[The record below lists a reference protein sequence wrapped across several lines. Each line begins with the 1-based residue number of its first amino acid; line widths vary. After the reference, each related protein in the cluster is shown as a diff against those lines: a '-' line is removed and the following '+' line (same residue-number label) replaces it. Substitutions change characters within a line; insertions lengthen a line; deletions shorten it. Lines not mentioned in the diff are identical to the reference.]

1 MSTAMARILDRGLEW
16 TLTSGLRVVLIVGG
30 VLVSLWLYRT
40 LTRRLQ
46 ALLEGVAPTAEQAK
60 RAATLTH
67 IVRDVGVIAL
77 VVVAGMMILAELGID
92 LKPILAAAGIGGLAI
107 GFGAQSLVK
116 DVISGFFLLLENQ
129 VRVGDVVNIG
139 GTGGLVEGITLR
151 TIVLR
156 DLAGNVH
163 IIPHGGVDRV
173 TNMTKDYSRYVFDV
187 GVAYREDPDE
197 VMQILREIGE
207 ELRRDPEFG
216 PDILEP
222 LEILGVDKFA
232 DSAVI
237 IKCRITTKPIQ
248 QWRIG
253 REMNRRIK
261 KAFDLRGIE
270 IPFPHQTLY
279 WGAAKDG
286 SAPPLRLAPSGDGA
300 AIPARTQ
307 DGTSG
312 GAKAPDAVPAKRQA
326 P

>member
-1 MSTAMARILDRGLEW
+1 MTTLMQRLAERGLDW
-16 TLTSGLRVVLIVGG
+16 LLTSGLRVVFIVGAI
-30 VLVSLWLYRT
+30 LVALWLFRAVIRRIQT
-40 LTRRLQ
+40 LL
-46 ALLEGVAPTAEQAK
+46 AGVAPTPEQAK

-67 IVRDVGVIAL
+67 ILRDV
-77 VVVAGMMILAELGID
+77 VVVAVTVIGAMLVLAEIGID

-107 GFGAQSLVK
+107 GFGAQSVVK

-139 GTGGLVEGITLR
+139 GTGGLVEAITLR

-163 IIPHGGVDRV
+163 IIPHGSVNQV

-187 GVAYREDPDE
+187 GVAYREDTDE
-197 VMQILREIGE
+197 VIQVLKEIGE
-207 ELRRDPEFG
+207 GLRQDADFAS
-216 PDILEP
+216 DILEP

-248 QWRIG
+248 QWRVG

-261 KAFDLRGIE
+261 KTFDARGIE
-270 IPFPHQTLY
+270 IPFPHVTLY
-279 WGAAKDG
+279 WGAGKDG
-286 SAPPLRLAPSGDGA
+286 TAPALPLPARQAGCAPSASDG
-300 AIPARTQ
+300 
-307 DGTSG
+307 
-312 GAKAPDAVPAKRQA
+312 
-326 P
+326 

>member
-1 MSTAMARILDRGLEW
+1 MTTLMQRILERGLDW
-16 TLTSGLRVVLIVGG
+16 LLTSGLRVVFIVGAI
-30 VLVSLWLYRT
+30 LVALWVFRAAI
-40 LTRRLQ
+40 RRVQTIL
-46 ALLEGVAPTAEQAK
+46 AGVAPTPEQAK

-67 IVRDVGVIAL
+67 ILRDV
-77 VVVAGMMILAELGID
+77 VVVAVMAIGAMLVLAEIGID

-107 GFGAQSLVK
+107 GFGAQSVVK

-139 GTGGLVEGITLR
+139 GTGGLVEAITLR

-156 DLAGNVH
+156 DLAGSVH
-163 IIPHGGVDRV
+163 IIPHGSVNQV

-197 VMQILREIGE
+197 VIRVLQEIGAG
-207 ELRRDPEFG
+207 LRQDPNFA

-222 LEILGVDKFA
+222 LEVLGVDKFA

-248 QWRIG
+248 QWRVG

-261 KAFDLRGIE
+261 KTFDARGIE
-270 IPFPHQTLY
+270 IPFPHRTLY
-279 WGAAKDG
+279 WGAGKDG
-286 SAPPLRLAPSGDGA
+286 NAPPLRVASGEG
-300 AIPARTQ
+300 
-307 DGTSG
+307 
-312 GAKAPDAVPAKRQA
+312 VPAPPSRA
-326 P
+326 AEG

>member
-1 MSTAMARILDRGLEW
+1 MTTVMQRMTERGLDW
-16 TLTSGLRVVLIVGG
+16 LLTSGLRVAFIVGAI
-30 VLVSLWLYRT
+30 VAALWIFRAVIRRIQAI
-40 LTRRLQ
+40 LT
-46 ALLEGVAPTAEQAK
+46 GVAPTPEQAK

-67 IVRDVGVIAL
+67 ILRDV
-77 VVVAGMMILAELGID
+77 VVVAVTAIGAMLVLAEIGID

-107 GFGAQSLVK
+107 GFGAQSVVK

-139 GTGGLVEGITLR
+139 GTGGLVEAITLR

-197 VMQILREIGE
+197 VIHVLQEIGE
-207 ELRRDPEFG
+207 GLRQDPDFAS
-216 PDILEP
+216 DILEP

-261 KAFDLRGIE
+261 KTFDARGIE
-270 IPFPHQTLY
+270 IPFPHVTLY
-279 WGAAKDG
+279 WGAAKDD
-286 SAPPLRLAPSGDGA
+286 SAQALRLASGDGISA
-300 AIPARTQ
+300 HA
-307 DGTSG
+307 
-312 GAKAPDAVPAKRQA
+312 
-326 P
+326 

>member
-1 MSTAMARILDRGLEW
+1 MNQILNRWLEW
-16 TLTSGLRVVLIVGG
+16 ALTSGLRVLLILGG
-30 VLVSLWLYRT
+30 LLLILWLLRAGT
-40 LTRRLQ
+40 ARLR
-46 ALLEGVAPTAEQAK
+46 ALVEGVAPSAEQAK

-67 IVRDVGVIAL
+67 IVRDVAMIL
-77 VVVAGMMILAELGID
+77 VVAVGGMMVLAELGVD
-92 LKPILAAAGIGGLAI
+92 LKPILTAAGIGGLAI

-129 VRVGDVVNIG
+129 VRVGDVVNVG
-139 GTGGLVEGITLR
+139 GTGGLVEAITLR
-151 TIVLR
+151 TMVLR

-163 IIPHGGVDRV
+163 VIPHGSVERV

-197 VMQILREIGE
+197 VMQVLREIGE
-207 ELRRDPEFG
+207 ALRRDPDFG

-237 IKCRITTKPIQ
+237 IKCRVTTKPIQ
-248 QWRIG
+248 QWRVG

-261 KAFDLRGIE
+261 KTFDARGIE

-279 WGAAKDG
+279 WGVPKHG
-286 SAPPLRLAPSGDGA
+286 TAPPLHIAASGDGTSLTVSSQEHRRHQ
-300 AIPARTQ
+300 PRRGPM
-307 DGTSG
+307 DRSEGTS
-312 GAKAPDAVPAKRQA
+312 
-326 P
+326 

>member
-1 MSTAMARILDRGLEW
+1 MNQILNRWLEW
-16 TLTSGLRVVLIVGG
+16 TLTSGLRLVLILGG
-30 VLVSLWLYRT
+30 LLLIVWFLRAGT
-40 LTRRLQ
+40 ARLR
-46 ALLEGVAPTAEQAK
+46 ALLEGVTPGLEQAK

-67 IVRDVGVIAL
+67 IVRDVAMIF
-77 VVVAGMMILAELGID
+77 VVAVGGMMVLAELGVD

-139 GTGGLVEGITLR
+139 GTGGLVEAITLR

-163 IIPHGGVDRV
+163 IIPHGSVERV

-197 VMQILREIGE
+197 VMQVLREIGQ
-207 ELRRDPEFG
+207 ELRQDPEFG

-222 LEILGVDKFA
+222 LEILGVDQFA

-248 QWRIG
+248 QWRVG

-261 KAFDLRGIE
+261 KTFDARGIE
-270 IPFPHQTLY
+270 IPFPHRTVY

-286 SAPPLRLAPSGDGA
+286 TAPPLRIAASGDGTSLTVSSQGHRRHQ
-300 AIPARTQ
+300 AR
-307 DGTSG
+307 G
-312 GAKAPDAVPAKRQA
+312 GPMDQPKGPSPSAR
-326 P
+326 

>member
-1 MSTAMARILDRGLEW
+1 MTTLMQRLAERGLDW
-16 TLTSGLRVVLIVGG
+16 LLTSGLRVVFIVGA
-30 VLVSLWLYRT
+30 VLVALWLFRAVI
-40 LTRRLQ
+40 RRVQMIL
-46 ALLEGVAPTAEQAK
+46 AGVAPTPEQAK
-60 RAATLTH
+60 RAATLTQ
-67 IVRDVGVIAL
+67 ILRDV
-77 VVVAGMMILAELGID
+77 VVVAVTVIGAMLVLAEIGID

-107 GFGAQSLVK
+107 GFGAQSVVK

-139 GTGGLVEGITLR
+139 GTGGLVEAITLR

-163 IIPHGGVDRV
+163 IIPHGGVAQV

-187 GVAYREDPDE
+187 GVAYREDTDE
-197 VMQILREIGE
+197 VIQVLKEIGE
-207 ELRRDPEFG
+207 GLRQDADFAS
-216 PDILEP
+216 DILEP

-248 QWRIG
+248 QWRVG

-261 KAFDLRGIE
+261 KTFDARGIE
-270 IPFPHQTLY
+270 IPFPHVTLY

-286 SAPPLRLAPSGDGA
+286 SAPPLRLTRGDGFSS
-300 AIPARTQ
+300 P
-307 DGTSG
+307 S
-312 GAKAPDAVPAKRQA
+312 
-326 P
+326 

>member
-1 MSTAMARILDRGLEW
+1 MTTLMQRIVERGLDW
-16 TLTSGLRVVLIVGG
+16 LLTSGLRVVFIIGAI
-30 VLVSLWLYRT
+30 LVALWLFRAVIRRIQT
-40 LTRRLQ
+40 LL
-46 ALLEGVAPTAEQAK
+46 AGVAPTPEQAK

-67 IVRDVGVIAL
+67 IVRDI
-77 VVVAGMMILAELGID
+77 VVVAVVAIGGMLVLAEIGID

-107 GFGAQSLVK
+107 GFGAQSVVK

-197 VMQILREIGE
+197 VMRVLKEIGD
-207 ELRRDPEFG
+207 ELCQDPDFA

-237 IKCRITTKPIQ
+237 VRCRITTKPIQ
-248 QWRIG
+248 QWRVG

-261 KAFDLRGIE
+261 KTFDARGIE
-270 IPFPHQTLY
+270 IPFPHVTLY
-279 WGAAKDG
+279 WGAAKDS
-286 SAPPLRLAPSGDGA
+286 SAPPLRLAPVDGL
-300 AIPARTQ
+300 
-307 DGTSG
+307 SSLS
-312 GAKAPDAVPAKRQA
+312 
-326 P
+326 

>member
-1 MSTAMARILDRGLEW
+1 MTTAMTRLLDRGLDW
-16 TLTSGLRVVLIVGG
+16 TLTSGLRIAFIVAS
-30 VLVSLWLYRT
+30 VLVALWLYRT

-77 VVVAGMMILAELGID
+77 IVVAGMMVLAELGID
-92 LKPILAAAGIGGLAI
+92 LKPILAAAGIGGLAV

-163 IIPHGGVDRV
+163 IIPHGSVDRV

-207 ELRRDPEFG
+207 ELCRDPAFG
-216 PDILEP
+216 PDIVEP

-261 KAFDLRGIE
+261 KTFDLRGIE

-279 WGAAKDG
+279 WGVAKDG
-286 SAPPLRLAPSGDGA
+286 TAPPLRLAAAGDGA
-300 AIPARTQ
+300 GIPLGTPER
-307 DGTSG
+307 TSG
-312 GAKAPDAVPAKRQA
+312 
-326 P
+326 

>member
-1 MSTAMARILDRGLEW
+1 MATLMQRIAERGLDW
-16 TLTSGLRVVLIVGG
+16 LLTSGLRVALIVGAI
-30 VLVSLWLYRT
+30 LVALWFFRAAI
-40 LTRRLQ
+40 RRVQ
-46 ALLEGVAPTAEQAK
+46 AILAGVAPTPEQAK

-67 IVRDVGVIAL
+67 ILRDV
-77 VVVAGMMILAELGID
+77 VVVAIVAIGSMLVLAEIGID

-107 GFGAQSLVK
+107 GFGAQSVVK

-129 VRVGDVVNIG
+129 VRVGDVVTVG
-139 GTGGLVEGITLR
+139 GTGGLVEAITLR

-187 GVAYREDPDE
+187 RIAYREDPDE
-197 VMQILREIGE
+197 VMGVLREIGE
-207 ELRRDPEFG
+207 DMRQDPAFA

-222 LEILGVDKFA
+222 LEILGVDRFA

-237 IKCRITTKPIQ
+237 VRCRITTKPIQ
-248 QWRIG
+248 QWRVG

-261 KAFDLRGIE
+261 KTFDARGIE
-270 IPFPHQTLY
+270 IPFPHHTVY

-286 SAPPLRLAPSGDGA
+286 SAPPLRLASGDGISA
-300 AIPARTQ
+300 PSSRTA
-307 DGTSG
+307 G
-312 GAKAPDAVPAKRQA
+312 G
-326 P
+326 

>member
-1 MSTAMARILDRGLEW
+1 MTTVMHRVAERGLDW
-16 TLTSGLRVVLIVGG
+16 LLTSGLRVVFIVGAI
-30 VLVSLWLYRT
+30 LVALWLFRAAIRRVQT
-40 LTRRLQ
+40 LL
-46 ALLEGVAPTAEQAK
+46 AGVAPTPEQAK

-67 IVRDVGVIAL
+67 IVRDV
-77 VVVAGMMILAELGID
+77 VVVAVVAIGGMLVLAEIGID

-107 GFGAQSLVK
+107 GFGAQSVVK

-163 IIPHGGVDRV
+163 IIPHGAVDRV

-187 GVAYREDPDE
+187 RVAYREDPDE
-197 VMQILREIGE
+197 VIQVLQEIGAG
-207 ELRRDPEFG
+207 LRQDPDFA

-248 QWRIG
+248 QWRVG

-261 KAFDLRGIE
+261 KTFDVRGIE
-270 IPFPHQTLY
+270 IPFPHVTLY

-286 SAPPLRLAPSGDGA
+286 SAQALRLAPGDGISA
-300 AIPARTQ
+300 HA
-307 DGTSG
+307 
-312 GAKAPDAVPAKRQA
+312 
-326 P
+326 

>member
-1 MSTAMARILDRGLEW
+1 MTILIQRILERGLEW
-16 TLTSGLRVVLIVGG
+16 LLTSGLRVVFIVGAI
-30 VLVSLWLYRT
+30 LVALWLFRAAIRRIQT
-40 LTRRLQ
+40 LL
-46 ALLEGVAPTAEQAK
+46 AGVAPTPEQAK

-67 IVRDVGVIAL
+67 IVRDV
-77 VVVAGMMILAELGID
+77 VVVAVVAIGSMLVLAEIGID

-107 GFGAQSLVK
+107 GFGAQSVVK

-139 GTGGLVEGITLR
+139 GTGGLVEAITLR

-197 VMQILREIGE
+197 VMRVLKEIGE
-207 ELRRDPEFG
+207 ELRQDPDFA

-237 IKCRITTKPIQ
+237 IKCRITTKPIL
-248 QWRIG
+248 QWRVG

-261 KAFDLRGIE
+261 KTFDARGIE
-270 IPFPHQTLY
+270 IPFPHHTLY

-286 SAPPLRLAPSGDGA
+286 SAQPLRLAPASERA
-300 AIPARTQ
+300 STR
-307 DGTSG
+307 
-312 GAKAPDAVPAKRQA
+312 
-326 P
+326 